1 MTIHDLEIFEKVVEC
16 TNLTLLSKRIGMSQ
30 PNISIHLKS
39 LEEELNEKLFERIG
53 KKLIIN
59 ESGKLLHSKTKD
71 FLLQYNEIKNIF
83 SKNKLEGKI
92 NIGSTKTLSIYFL
105 PNLLY
110 EYKKAHKAVDINNI
124 TYGKELLIEKIKD
137 GSIDIGF
144 IESEIDSPDII
155 KEFLKKDELVVVS
168 ADKSLSKKITFI
180 DQLFDKDWII
190 RDRSSG
196 VTEIFFTYLGELKD
210 LLNVSLELQ
219 NTLSIKKILATYPNT
234 ISCLS
239 LESVDQEIKNK
250 ELFKIKVKNLDFNRN
265 YYIIYHKNK
274 FHSALFKS
282 FKYFI
287 QSSVSKV

>member
-105 PNLLY
+105 PSLLWDTRSLILLKSEDVPSWSPTKNSSYPDLSINLSQISICLFS
-110 EYKKAHKAVDINNI
+110 
-124 TYGKELLIEKIKD
+124 LLI
-137 GSIDIGF
+137 
-144 IESEIDSPDII
+144 
-155 KEFLKKDELVVVS
+155 FLIN
-168 ADKSLSKKITFI
+168 AYQHT
-180 DQLFDKDWII
+180 
-190 RDRSSG
+190 
-196 VTEIFFTYLGELKD
+196 
-210 LLNVSLELQ
+210 
-219 NTLSIKKILATYPNT
+219 
-234 ISCLS
+234 C
-239 LESVDQEIKNK
+239 
-250 ELFKIKVKNLDFNRN
+250 VK
-265 YYIIYHKNK
+265 
-274 FHSALFKS
+274 
-282 FKYFI
+282 
-287 QSSVSKV
+287 

>member
-105 PNLLY
+105 PNLNFL
-110 EYKKAHKAVDINNI
+110 KLPPLNPFITILTVIAVIIIFIAISIFSILSISKAVTGNPFKLDITCAVI
-124 TYGKELLIEKIKD
+124 PSVKPETPEK
-137 GSIDIGF
+137 
-144 IESEIDSPDII
+144 
-155 KEFLKKDELVVVS
+155 V
-168 ADKSLSKKITFI
+168 A
-180 DQLFDKDWII
+180 
-190 RDRSSG
+190 
-196 VTEIFFTYLGELKD
+196 
-210 LLNVSLELQ
+210 
-219 NTLSIKKILATYPNT
+219 YP
-234 ISCLS
+234 IP
-239 LESVDQEIKNK
+239 K
-250 ELFKIKVKNLDFNRN
+250 
-265 YYIIYHKNK
+265 
-274 FHSALFKS
+274 
-282 FKYFI
+282 
-287 QSSVSKV
+287 